1 MKYKIVSHEKNVL
14 RKKMKKDNDRFNSL
28 MDKFENNLNKIKDN
42 TDFSNSD
49 LTGTDFSFASLNNVN
64 FDNANLEDCIGG
76 PFIGCINH
84 ELCINSGE

>member
-1 MKYKIVSHEKNVL
+1 MNIINTNFTNAL
-14 RKKMKKDNDRFNSL
+14 L
-28 MDKFENNLNKIKDN
+28 DN